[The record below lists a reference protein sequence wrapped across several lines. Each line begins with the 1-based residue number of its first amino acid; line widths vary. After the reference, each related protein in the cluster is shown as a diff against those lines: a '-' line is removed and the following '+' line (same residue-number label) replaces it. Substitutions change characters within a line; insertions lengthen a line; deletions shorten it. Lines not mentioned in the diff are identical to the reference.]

1 MGRFDKLLPISDTY
15 TMNIANF
22 FTVTRMVAAPLFII
36 IYYLPHYGGIS
47 EQTVLLML
55 IPLFIYMEF
64 TDFLDGY
71 YARKLKQVSDFG
83 KLFDPFAD
91 VFANLTVLLSFML
104 SGYVPL
110 PVFVIILYRE
120 LNILFLRMLARGN
133 GITIGAKK
141 GGKTKTVCYILAEG
155 FTLLI
160 ELLIAFSLAE
170 KSVTDVMIFINK
182 GIYWIAALLSV
193 GSFIDYLV
201 SYKKSIKILQK
212 PQ

>member
-1 MGRFDKLLPISDTY
+1 
-15 TMNIANF
+15 
-22 FTVTRMVAAPLFII
+22 
-36 IYYLPHYGGIS
+36 
-47 EQTVLLML
+47 
-55 IPLFIYMEF
+55 
-64 TDFLDGY
+64 
-71 YARKLKQVSDFG
+71 
-83 KLFDPFAD
+83 
-91 VFANLTVLLSFML
+91 ML

-110 PVFVIILYRE
+110 PVFIIILYRE

-170 KSVTDVMIFINK
+170 KSVTDTLIIINK
-182 GIYWIAALLSV
+182 VLYWIAALLSV

-201 SYKKSIKILQK
+201 SYRKSIRAL
-212 PQ
+212 

>member
-1 MGRFDKLLPISDTY
+1 
-15 TMNIANF
+15 MNIANF

-36 IYYLPHYGGIS
+36 IYYLPRYGGIS

-91 VFANLTVLLSFML
+91 VFANLTVLLAFML

-160 ELLIAFSLAE
+160 ELLIVFSLAE

>member
-1 MGRFDKLLPISDTY
+1 MLI
-15 TMNIANF
+15 
-22 FTVTRMVAAPLFII
+22 
-36 IYYLPHYGGIS
+36 
-47 EQTVLLML
+47 L

-91 VFANLTVLLSFML
+91 VFANLTVLLAFML

-110 PVFVIILYRE
+110 PVFIIILYRE

-170 KSVTDVMIFINK
+170 KSVTDTMIIINK
-182 GIYWIAALLSV
+182 GIYWVAALLSV

-201 SYKKSIKILQK
+201 SYRKSIRALQK
-212 PQ
+212 EK

>member
-1 MGRFDKLLPISDTY
+1 
-15 TMNIANF
+15 MNIANF
-22 FTVTRMVAAPLFII
+22 FTATRMVAAPLFIC
-36 IYYLPHYGGIS
+36 IYYLPQYVGIS
-47 EQTVLLML
+47 EQTVLLIL

-91 VFANLTVLLSFML
+91 VFANLTVLLAFML

-110 PVFVIILYRE
+110 PVFIIILYRE
-120 LNILFLRMLARGN
+120 LNILFLRMLARGY

-155 FTLLI
+155 FTL
-160 ELLIAFSLAE
+160 AE
-170 KSVTDVMIFINK
+170 KSVTDTMIIINK
-182 GIYWIAALLSV
+182 VIYWIAALLSV

-201 SYKKSIKILQK
+201 SYRKSSGIN
-212 PQ
+212 

>member
-1 MGRFDKLLPISDTY
+1 
-15 TMNIANF
+15 MNIANF
-22 FTVTRMVAAPLFII
+22 FTATRMVAAPLFIC
-36 IYYLPHYGGIS
+36 IYYLPRYVGIS
-47 EQTVLLML
+47 EQTVMLIL

-91 VFANLTVLLSFML
+91 VFANLTVLLAFML

-110 PVFVIILYRE
+110 PVFIIILYRE

-160 ELLIAFSLAE
+160 AFSLAE
-170 KSVTDVMIFINK
+170 KSVIDTMIIINK

-201 SYKKSIKILQK
+201 SYRKSIRGKSK
-212 PQ
+212 N

>member
-1 MGRFDKLLPISDTY
+1 
-15 TMNIANF
+15 MNIANF
-22 FTVTRMVAAPLFII
+22 FTATRMVAAPLFII
-36 IYYLPHYGGIS
+36 IYYLPHYVGIS

-91 VFANLTVLLSFML
+91 VFANLTVLLAFML

-160 ELLIAFSLAE
+160 ELLIVFSLAE
-170 KSVTDVMIFINK
+170 KSVTNVMIIVNK

-201 SYKKSIKILQK
+201 SYKKSIKTLQK

>member
-1 MGRFDKLLPISDTY
+1 
-15 TMNIANF
+15 MNIANF
-22 FTVTRMVAAPLFII
+22 FTATRMVAAPFFIC
-36 IYYLPHYGGIS
+36 IYYLPRYVGIS
-47 EQTVLLML
+47 EQTVMLIL

-91 VFANLTVLLSFML
+91 VFANLTVLLAFML

-110 PVFVIILYRE
+110 PVFIIILYRE

-170 KSVTDVMIFINK
+170 KSVIDTMIIINK

-201 SYKKSIKILQK
+201 SYRKSIRGKSK
-212 PQ
+212 N